1 MANSLLWLLQTLR
14 LAYQA
19 CSSAKFIATPKTTKQ
34 FSLPNSRKSN
44 LANSSLMPA
53 KVTGRVQN
61 RLSIRWT
68 SYIYLYASGVY
79 ELQMQTSTNRLN
91 PDSHHL
97 MHCFIYYKHRHDFGS
112 DGQNC
117 HTREF
122 NDHLLQPF
130 WNRRF
135 QSVPWISY
143 WSSSRFFEKQKQKA
157 AFVTLYPKQK
167 RGDIEQI
174 WCDF

>member
-53 KVTGRVQN
+53 KVTGRVRN

-117 HTREF
+117 QTREF

-130 WNRRF
+130 EIADFSQYPQYLIDQEAGFLKSRSKKLPSSHCIRNRNEA
-135 QSVPWISY
+135 I
-143 WSSSRFFEKQKQKA
+143 
-157 AFVTLYPKQK
+157 
-167 RGDIEQI
+167 
-174 WCDF
+174 